1 MLAHQDLPAVHKLY
15 TNEQITA
22 VDLTD
27 LAEVFLAEGVASQDD
42 LDHVREKDGGLGL
55 FLRRIRGLD
64 RQAAETAF
72 ADFMT
77 SHDLSARQMDL
88 LEQIIDYIV
97 VNGRIDLKDLYQ
109 NSAFSRW
116 PLDEVFGD
124 EEVDDLNVVFLT
136 LKTRAEPTGLAA

>member
-1 MLAHQDLPAVHKLY
+1 M
-15 TNEQITA
+15 
-22 VDLTD
+22 
-27 LAEVFLAEGVASQDD
+27 ASQDD